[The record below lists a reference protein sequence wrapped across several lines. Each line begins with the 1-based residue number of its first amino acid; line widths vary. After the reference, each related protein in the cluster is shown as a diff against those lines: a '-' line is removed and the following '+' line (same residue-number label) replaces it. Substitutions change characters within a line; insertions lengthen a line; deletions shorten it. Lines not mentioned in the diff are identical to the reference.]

1 MYSQGTEFE
10 RLTFHLV
17 SLYFSNTSNALDTL
31 RPGPGCALL
40 VSRLVIYYWHDLRAS
55 GVLAVAIGYI
65 ACVWCGYGLDH
76 VASVY
81 RHVRG
86 GLVIRTRVAQLTVM
100 FVSVIS

>member
-1 MYSQGTEFE
+1 MATFLIARSIN
-10 RLTFHLV
+10 RL
-17 SLYFSNTSNALDTL
+17 NA
-31 RPGPGCALL
+31 GPRA
-40 VSRLVIYYWHDLRAS
+40 SRKIRRRSGVGVICDWHDLRAS